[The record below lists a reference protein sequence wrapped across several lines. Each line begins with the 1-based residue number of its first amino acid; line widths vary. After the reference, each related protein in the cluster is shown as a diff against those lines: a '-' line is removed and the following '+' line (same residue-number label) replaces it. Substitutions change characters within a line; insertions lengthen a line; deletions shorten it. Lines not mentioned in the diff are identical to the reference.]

1 MLYTYTFPIMKAR
14 LLFLFFIAVA
24 TQVSAQTYRLSGKIV
39 DEKNVPVSFASIYIR
54 NTTYGTTA
62 NEEGEYEFKLQAGT
76 YTVVYRYVGYL
87 EHTEKVT
94 ITGGNQE
101 RNITMVNEPFVLQGE
116 AGTGNET
123 DPAVD
128 IMKKVIGKREY
139 YLNQVNE
146 YSCAVFVKGVQRLVS
161 APKSLMNKSVARA
174 LQLDANGKGILYQ
187 SESIS
192 QYNYKSPDHIKEV
205 MIASKT
211 AGQNTAFSYNKAS
224 DLQINFYQNNFEIQ
238 GLSARAFVSPFAEN
252 ANSFY
257 NYKLIG
263 RSVKSGRQIDKI
275 QVIPK
280 RSNEAV
286 YQGNVY
292 VVEGDWRIYGVDLY
306 LTNKDANINLVDTLN
321 ISQQYIPITD
331 SVWLPTSSL
340 FNFGGDVLGFK
351 FKGYYLAVYNNYNL
365 NPGFK
370 KGYFDGE
377 VMRIDTQ
384 ANAKNMRYWNSNRPV
399 PLTNVEEAD
408 YIKKDSLAKIQNTP
422 RYLDSLNR
430 AQNDFNPASLS
441 YLIFGHQF
449 YDRKTR
455 QSFYLNPFLQT
466 VFYNT
471 VEGYGIDAKVHYI
484 KGFDNGQS
492 FSVTPELRYGFAAK
506 MLNANLGF
514 TYTYDPKTQSVLSAR
529 FGSDILDLNNAGT
542 RSLFFNTLSTL
553 FYENNYVK
561 LYRTRFG
568 VVAWQRELVNGL
580 LLNTQA
586 SYAEREQLYNT
597 SFNHAFDNKEK
608 TYTANNPLAN
618 PPTVESQLFP
628 TNQALTIKASLT
640 YTFRQQYITRPDG
653 RYIEPSKYP
662 KIRLNYRKGVSGI
675 LGSDVNYDF
684 TSLDVF
690 DDHMQV
696 GLAGFSAFKI
706 TAGTFLNH
714 RSLYFMDYNHFFGN
728 QGTVFNPTIG
738 SFHFLPFYAYST
750 DRSFLEAHY
759 EHNFA
764 GNFLSKIPFIRK
776 LKLEEVVGA
785 NYLTQ
790 AQHSTYSGVG
800 NNTLIQPVKGNY
812 SEFYIGVQR
821 FIFRVD
827 YGISFDGGRKAI
839 QGFRIFYGLR

>member
-1 MLYTYTFPIMKAR
+1 MKTR
-14 LLFLFFIAVA
+14 LIFIFLLALAV
-24 TQVSAQTYRLSGKIV
+24 QVSAQTYRLSGKIV
-39 DEKNVPVSFASIYIR
+39 DENKNPVSFASIYIR
-54 NTTYGTTA
+54 NTTYGSTA
-62 NEEGEYEFKLQAGT
+62 NEDGDYEFKLKAGT

-94 ITGGNQE
+94 ITSGNQE
-101 RNITMVNEPFVLQGE
+101 RNIRLESEPFAALAE
-116 AGTGNET
+116 AGTGNEG
-123 DPAVD
+123 DPAVN
-128 IMKKVIGKREY
+128 IINKVIGKREY
-139 YLNQVNE
+139 YLNQVDE

-161 APKSLMNKSVARA
+161 APKSLMNRNVTRA

-192 QYNYKSPDHIKEV
+192 QYNFKTPDHIKEV

-224 DLQINFYQNNFEIQ
+224 DLQVNFYQNSFEIQ
-238 GLSARAFVSPFAEN
+238 GLSARAFVSPFADN
-252 ANSFY
+252 ALTFY
-257 NYKLIG
+257 DYKLIG
-263 RSVKSGRQIDKI
+263 RSVKSGRTIDKI

-280 RSNEAV
+280 RKNEAV
-286 YQGNVY
+286 YQGNIY
-292 VVEGDWRIYGVDLY
+292 VVEGDWRIYSVDLM
-306 LTNKDANINLVDTLN
+306 LTKTNANINLVDTLN

-331 SVWLPTSSL
+331 SVWLPTSAL
-340 FNFGGDVLGFK
+340 FNFGGDVFGFK

-370 KGYFDGE
+370 KGFFDGE
-377 VMRIDTQ
+377 IMRVDTRASAQ
-384 ANAKNMRYWNSNRPV
+384 NSRYWLSNRPV
-399 PLTNVEEAD
+399 PLTIIEESD
-408 YIKKDSLAKIQNTP
+408 YGKKDSLAKIQNTP
-422 RYLDSLNR
+422 QYLDSLQKS
-430 AQNDFNPASLS
+430 QNGFVPIPYAV
-441 YLIFGHQF
+441 FGYQY

-455 QSFYLNPFLQT
+455 QSFYLNPFFQT
-466 VFYNT
+466 IFYNT
-471 VEGYGIDAKVHYI
+471 VEGYGIDLKVHYI

-506 MLNANLGF
+506 MFNANIGF
-514 TYTYDPKTQSVLSAR
+514 TYNYEPKTQSVFSAR
-529 FGSDILDLNNAGT
+529 FGSDVMDLNNAGT

-568 VVAWQRELVNGL
+568 VVAWQRELANGI
-580 LLNTQA
+580 LLNTQL
-586 SYAEREQLYNT
+586 SYAKREQLYNT
-597 SFNHAFDNKEK
+597 SFNHAFDNKDK

-618 PPTVESQLFP
+618 PSTVESQLFP
-628 TNQALTIKASLT
+628 NNEALTARASLT
-640 YTFRQQYITRPDG
+640 FTFRQQYVTRPDG
-653 RYIEPSKYP
+653 KYIEPSSYP
-662 KIRLNYRKGVSGI
+662 KLRLNYRKGISGV

-684 TSLDVF
+684 VSADVF
-690 DDHMQV
+690 DDRLKV
-696 GLAGFSAFKI
+696 GLLGFSAFKV
-706 TAGTFLNH
+706 TAGAFLNH

-764 GNFLSKIPFIRK
+764 GNFLSKIPLIRK
-776 LKLEEVVGA
+776 LKLEEVVGV

-790 AQHSTYSGVG
+790 AQHSNYSGVG
-800 NNTLIQPVKGNY
+800 NNNLIQPVKGNY
-812 SEFYIGVQR
+812 SEFYVGIQR

-827 YGISFDGGRKAI
+827 YGVSFDGNKKAI
-839 QGFRIFYGLR
+839 QGIRIFYGLR

>member
-1 MLYTYTFPIMKAR
+1 MLYTYYNPTMRAQ
-14 LLFLFFIAVA
+14 LFFIFFFAFAV
-24 TQVSAQTYRLSGKIV
+24 QVSAQTYRLSGKIV
-39 DEKNVPVSFASIYIR
+39 DESKKPVSFASIYIR
-54 NTTYGTTA
+54 NTTYGSTA
-62 NEEGEYEFKLQAGT
+62 NDDGNYEFKLKAGT

-94 ITGGNQE
+94 ISSGDVE
-101 RNITMVNEPFVLQGE
+101 RNIVLESEPFALQAE
-116 AGTGNET
+116 AGTGNEA
-123 DPAVD
+123 DPAAG
-128 IMKKVIGKREY
+128 IIQNVINKRQY
-139 YLNQVNE
+139 YLDQVNE
-146 YSCAVFVKGVQRLVS
+146 YSCAVFVKGLQRLVS
-161 APKSLMNKSVARA
+161 APKSLLNRNVTRA
-174 LQLDANGKGILYQ
+174 LQLDANGKGVLYQ

-192 QYNYKSPDHIKEV
+192 QYNFKNPDHVKEI

-211 AGQNTAFSYNKAS
+211 AGENTAFSYNKAS
-224 DLQINFYQNNFEIQ
+224 DLQVNFYKNSFDIQ
-238 GLSARAFVSPFAEN
+238 GLSARAFVSPFADN
-252 ANSFY
+252 AFKFY
-257 NYKLIG
+257 DYKLLG
-263 RSVKSGRQIDKI
+263 RSIKSGKRIAKI

-280 RSNEAV
+280 RNNEAV
-286 YQGNVY
+286 YQGNIY
-292 VVEGDWRIYGVDLY
+292 VTEGDWRIYGVDLY
-306 LTNKDANINLVDTLN
+306 LTKKDANINLVDTLQ

-331 SVWLPTSSL
+331 SVWLPTSTL
-340 FNFGGDVLGFK
+340 FNFAGDVLGFK
-351 FKGYYLAVYNNYNL
+351 FKGYYLGVYNNYNL

-370 KGYFDGE
+370 KDFFDGE

-384 ANAKNMRYWNSNRPV
+384 ASTKPTRYWTNNRPV
-399 PLTNVEEAD
+399 PLTTIEEAD
-408 YIKKDSLAKIQNTP
+408 YMKKDSLAKIQSTP
-422 RYLDSLNR
+422 QYLDSLQKS
-430 AQNDFNPASLS
+430 QNGFVPIPYS
-441 YLIFGHQF
+441 IFGYQI

-455 QSFYLNPFLQT
+455 QSFYLNPFFQT
-466 VFYNT
+466 LFYNT
-471 VEGYGIDAKVHYI
+471 VEGYGIDLKVHYI

-506 MLNANLGF
+506 MFNANIGF
-514 TYTYDPKTQSVLSAR
+514 TYTYDPKTQSVFSAR
-529 FGSDILDLNNAGT
+529 FGSDVMDLNNAGT

-568 VVAWQRELVNGL
+568 VVAWQRELTNGV
-580 LLNTQA
+580 LLNTQL
-586 SYAEREQLYNT
+586 SYAKREQLYNT
-597 SFNHAFDNKEK
+597 SFNHAFDNKDK

-628 TNQALTIKASLT
+628 TNEALTARASLT
-640 YTFRQQYITRPDG
+640 FTFRQQYVTRPDG
-653 RYIEPSKYP
+653 KYYEPSKYP
-662 KIRLNYRKGVSGI
+662 KLRLNYRKGISGV

-684 TSLDVF
+684 ISADVF
-690 DDHMQV
+690 DDRLKT
-696 GLAGFSAFKI
+696 GLLGFSAFKV

-764 GNFLSKIPFIRK
+764 GNFLSKVPFIRK
-776 LKLEEVVGA
+776 LKLEEVVGI

-800 NNTLIQPVKGNY
+800 NNNFIQPVKGNY

-827 YGISFDGGRKAI
+827 YGVSFDGNKKAI